1 MNSTIF
7 KQNDLEV
14 SSTSSIRKDSDRDAT
29 AIKVQKVYTSYQT
42 RWNLAGCDVLTEELW
57 FISTLY
63 SLGCLSIF
71 FLATIGS

>member
-1 MNSTIF
+1 MNSTSF

-14 SSTSSIRKDSDRDAT
+14 SSASNIKKDRDRDAT

-42 RWNLAGCDVLTEELW
+42 RWNLTDCNVLTEELW